1 LTWRSDPGVPQS
13 TDLPQKRVLIVDD
26 SKFVRTTFMKIL
38 SASFAVREEA
48 DGEAGWHAIESDP
61 SIVMVFTDLDMPK
74 LTGFALLGRIR
85 GSTDARIRDLP
96 VVVIS
101 GIEEEGSKQRAR
113 EAGANDFIAKS
124 TDAPELLSR
133 LDNLLRLVRTSRE
146 LEASKQ
152 ALDQTATHDPLTG
165 MFTLHYLVTEGR
177 KRYAHARR
185 HGGQLSVMALRID
198 SYADVARAAGKDV
211 ADQVIARIAKL
222 VTEKLRTEDSIARIA
237 DGTFM
242 VIAVGIA
249 APQMLTLGQRLRSEL
264 DHARVTYGKQLLEIR
279 SSSGVA
285 SLGLDAVNSI
295 EELIRVAL
303 QRMQPAA
310 GPKTERV
317 VVQEQVSDEGSGL
330 PGEIERALVVL
341 ERADPARLGKFAKEV
356 LTRLQRIAKT
366 IQAKRR

>member
-1 LTWRSDPGVPQS
+1 
-13 TDLPQKRVLIVDD
+13 
-26 SKFVRTTFMKIL
+26 
-38 SASFAVREEA
+38 
-48 DGEAGWHAIESDP
+48 
-61 SIVMVFTDLDMPK
+61 
-74 LTGFALLGRIR
+74 
-85 GSTDARIRDLP
+85 
-96 VVVIS
+96 
-101 GIEEEGSKQRAR
+101 
-113 EAGANDFIAKS
+113 
-124 TDAPELLSR
+124 
-133 LDNLLRLVRTSRE
+133 
-146 LEASKQ
+146 
-152 ALDQTATHDPLTG
+152 
-165 MFTLHYLVTEGR
+165 
-177 KRYAHARR
+177 
-185 HGGQLSVMALRID
+185 
-198 SYADVARAAGKDV
+198 
-211 ADQVIARIAKL
+211 VIARIAKL

-317 VVQEQVSDEGSGL
+317 VVQEQVSGEGSGL